1 MANPRPYLSCL
12 RIAITATALVWG
24 WTGAAGAP
32 PPASVA
38 PAPPKPI
45 EQQVSVKRGE
55 SVDIPLRIYGTRA
68 QTLGWL
74 IRQRPAHGKLSNLRS
89 TAPESGIVTYT
100 PPADLRVVS
109 DRFTFSVRSNE
120 GVSAAAEVQIAIV
133 DDAPLLIVPT
143 EMNFGT
149 LLVGE
154 ASNRT
159 LQLSNGGG
167 GVAEGEWIVDPPWRA
182 VGERRYKL
190 AAGER
195 QVAKILFSPDKPGEF
210 KSEVRFTS
218 QLDRVTT
225 ITGTALAPL
234 AVKPATLLLKDRRG
248 TARRSAEFELR
259 NHTDEPF
266 EVALIASQRLKFPP
280 TVEIEAHGKS
290 TVTLETAENDV
301 APLDETMRFAAGN
314 LEASLAVKANAPPAI
329 LSVRP
334 ESVTFRSLVPG
345 ATAKESIVL
354 KNDGGGAAQVVL
366 SVGAPFSV
374 AEKSFPIEAG
384 ASREVTISIAA
395 SSPGRV
401 QSVLQITGG
410 ESVLEIPVEAT
421 ISTGISSAASTRP
434 PSTTPV
440 KAPREEPESPRDL
453 QPAVAF
459 PAKVVAS
466 GKDEATFEWQGEI
479 PSGAT
484 LRCQR
489 RILSVAGNGGLAARY
504 EDFPDC
510 TFERRDG
517 VNVATVRKLPPG
529 ETHHL
534 RIDAVGPKGIVPVTF
549 AQVSTPPQ
557 IRWRPKISLLQALCA
572 LAFLAAG
579 VALWQRHKRS
589 RSGF

>member
-1 MANPRPYLSCL
+1 
-12 RIAITATALVWG
+12 VQ
-24 WTGAAGAP
+24 
-32 PPASVA
+32 

-89 TAPESGIVTYT
+89 TAPEAGLVTYT

-120 GVSAAAEVQIAIV
+120 GVSATAEVQIAIV
-133 DDAPLLIVPT
+133 DDAPLLFVPT

-167 GVAEGEWIVDPPWRA
+167 GVAEGEWLVDPPWRA

-195 QVAKILFSPDKPGEF
+195 QIAKILFSPDRPGEF

-234 AVKPATLLLKDRRG
+234 AVEPATLLLRNRRG
-248 TARRSAEFELR
+248 SARRSATFELR

-280 TVEIEAHGKS
+280 TVEIQAHGKA

-301 APLDETMRFAAGN
+301 APLEETMRFAAGN
-314 LEASLAVKANAPPAI
+314 LEASLAVKAGPPPPV
-329 LSVRP
+329 LSVQP
-334 ESVTFRSLVPG
+334 ESVTFRPLVPG
-345 ATAKESIVL
+345 ATAKESIIL
-354 KNDGGGAAQVVL
+354 KNDGGVATQVAL
-366 SVGAPFSV
+366 AIGAPFSV
-374 AEKSFPIEAG
+374 EEKSFSIEPG
-384 ASREVTISIAA
+384 ASRELTISIAA
-395 SSPGRV
+395 SSTGRA

-410 ESVLEIPVEAT
+410 ESALEVPVEAA
-421 ISTGISSAASTRP
+421 ISTTLPRATSSPTSATPAKTRP
-434 PSTTPV
+434 
-440 KAPREEPESPRDL
+440 AEPESPLDL
-453 QPAVAF
+453 QPAVAL
-459 PAKVVAS
+459 PANVVAS
-466 GKDEATFEWQGEI
+466 GKDEATFQWQGEI
-479 PSGAT
+479 PAGAT
-484 LRCQR
+484 LHCRR
-489 RILSVAGNGGLAARY
+489 RILSVAGNGGLAASY
-504 EDFPDC
+504 EDYPDC
-510 TFERRDG
+510 AFERRAG

-529 ETHHL
+529 ETCHF
-534 RIDAVGPKGIVPVTF
+534 RIDAVGPNGTTPLTF
-549 AQVSTPPQ
+549 AQISTPPRT
-557 IRWRPKISLLQALCA
+557 RWRPNISLVQILCA
-572 LAFLAAG
+572 LALVVGG
-579 VALWQRHKRS
+579 VALWQRHKGS
-589 RSGF
+589 RGS

>member
-1 MANPRPYLSCL
+1 MA
-12 RIAITATALVWG
+12 IAATALLCG
-24 WTGAAGAP
+24 WTSSSGAP
-32 PPASVA
+32 PPASAA

-89 TAPESGIVTYT
+89 TAPEAGLVTYT
-100 PPADLRVVS
+100 TPANLRVVS

-133 DDAPLLIVPT
+133 DDAPLLLVPT
-143 EMNFGT
+143 EMDFGA
-149 LLVGE
+149 LLVSE

-167 GVAEGEWIVDPPWRA
+167 GVAEGEWTVDPPWRA

-195 QVAKILFSPDKPGEF
+195 QIAKILFSPDRPGEF
-210 KSEVRFTS
+210 KGEVRFSS

-225 ITGTALAPL
+225 VTGTALAPL
-234 AVKPATLLLKDRRG
+234 AVEPATLLLKSRRG
-248 TARRSAEFELR
+248 SARRSAEFELR

-280 TVEIEAHGKS
+280 TVEVEAHGKA
-290 TVTLETAENDV
+290 TITLETAENDV

-314 LEASLAVKANAPPAI
+314 LEASLAVKAGAPPPN

-334 ESVTFRSLVPG
+334 DTVTFPPMELG
-345 ATAKESIVL
+345 ATAKESIVV
-354 KNDGGGAAQVVL
+354 KNEGGVAAQVAL
-366 SVGAPFSV
+366 GIGAPFSV
-374 AEKSFPIEAG
+374 AEKSFPIDPG
-384 ASREVTISIAA
+384 ASRELTVSVAA
-395 SSPGRV
+395 SSPGRA

-410 ESVLEIPVEAT
+410 ENALEVPVEAT
-421 ISTGISSAASTRP
+421 ISSTAPRTTSSRP
-434 PSTTPV
+434 PSTAPA
-440 KAPREEPESPRDL
+440 KAPPAESEPQPEL
-453 QPAVAF
+453 QLAAAL

-484 LRCQR
+484 LHCRR
-489 RILSVAGNGGLAARY
+489 RILSVAENGGLAARY
-504 EDFPDC
+504 EEFPEC

-517 VNVATVRKLPPG
+517 ANVAIVRKLPPG
-529 ETHHL
+529 ETHHF
-534 RIDAVGPKGIVPVTF
+534 RIDAVGPNGTVPVTF
-549 AQVSTPPQ
+549 AQVSTPPR
-557 IRWRPKISLLQALCA
+557 IRWRPNISLLEVLCA
-572 LAFLAAG
+572 LALLAG
-579 VALWQRHKRS
+579 GIALWQRHKRNHAL
-589 RSGF
+589 